1 MTRSL
6 RFMTMATMATM
17 AVLAAPVARA
27 APPAGDS
34 QFASLDAPGMQT
46 IDTASLSAQQTIPA
60 MPTGSMPATA
70 LVVQAHAQRLRPA
83 PLPDP
88 DYEAPGPDSQALAAQ
103 GATSVRPS
111 FYSAAQHFSGD
122 GFASGSTLDEDRA
135 AHHHTGGGMSLSIP
149 VQ

>member
-6 RFMTMATMATM
+6 RFMTIAAL
-17 AVLAAPVARA
+17 AVLAAPVAHA
-27 APPAGDS
+27 APQPGDR
-34 QFASLDAPGMQT
+34 QFASLDAVGMQT
-46 IDTASLSAQQTIPA
+46 IDTTSLSGQQTMSA
-60 MPTGSMPATA
+60 MPTRSLPASA

-88 DYEAPGPDSQALAAQ
+88 DYDAPGPDSQAVAAQ

-135 AHHHTGGGMSLSIP
+135 AHHHAGGGMSLSIP